1 MMSRAPGTESPQIK
15 EKGLP
20 LTSSPATDKL
30 PPFGQ
35 AARSAGRRRGRTTDE
50 ETPEVIPTSN
60 TIETLAPIS
69 VNTPRRGVLV
79 RHQKNSIVTG
89 RCAPCAV
96 TAAQRAADLR
106 STSAR
111 LSDAGACTPRQQET
125 VVLDVSTPPRLQSVE
140 RWPAATT
147 VDEEDE
153 TGDIVGSISTAAT
166 QPPLCSQP
174 LPSPILPDP
183 LAQPDAPHVRD
194 EAVLADFPTSASTQD
209 GASPTTCS
217 SVVTVVTPAPTV
229 SQKVTAAKSDTP
241 RLRAAPYIDFLA
253 VLYHL
258 ARLLECPLLI
268 YDASSY
274 MPVVPAPRAAS
285 ELLGVATGAVM
296 HVKLVR
302 HALACCAGG
311 VLLLDPNIVRTRE
324 EYKELVCL
332 MAEFDIRS
340 HGTSAVP

>member
-1 MMSRAPGTESPQIK
+1 
-15 EKGLP
+15 
-20 LTSSPATDKL
+20 
-30 PPFGQ
+30 
-35 AARSAGRRRGRTTDE
+35 
-50 ETPEVIPTSN
+50 
-60 TIETLAPIS
+60 
-69 VNTPRRGVLV
+69 
-79 RHQKNSIVTG
+79 
-89 RCAPCAV
+89 
-96 TAAQRAADLR
+96 
-106 STSAR
+106 

-125 VVLDVSTPPRLQSVE
+125 VVLGISTPPRLQSVE

-174 LPSPILPDP
+174 LLSPILLDP
-183 LAQPDAPHVRD
+183 LAQPDAPHVPD
-194 EAVLADFPTSASTQD
+194 EAVSAAASTQD
-209 GASPTTCS
+209 GASPITCS
-217 SVVTVVTPAPTV
+217 SVVTVVAQAPTV
-229 SQKVTAAKSDTP
+229 SQKATAAKYDTP

-302 HALACCAGG
+302 HALACCAEG
-311 VLLLDPNIVRTRE
+311 VPLLDPSIVRTRE

-340 HGTSAVP
+340 HGTTAVA